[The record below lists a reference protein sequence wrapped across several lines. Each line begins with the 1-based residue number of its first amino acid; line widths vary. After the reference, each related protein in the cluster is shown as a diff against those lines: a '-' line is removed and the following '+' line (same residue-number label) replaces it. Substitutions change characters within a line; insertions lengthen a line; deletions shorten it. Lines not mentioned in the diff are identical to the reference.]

1 LTPDATVPAM
11 PAAAPV
17 PGVTAA
23 DLRRAVDAQRRL
35 TRDEALFALTR
46 MPLLELGQLAQEV
59 RFRKVPEKRV
69 TYVIDSNPNYTNVCV
84 VDCTFC
90 AFYRKPTHVGED
102 VYTLTIDKVLEH
114 VALAETYGCTT
125 VLLQGGLNPAVP
137 WDFYPRLVRTVRE
150 RYPNITPH
158 FFSAPEIQQMVE
170 VSGLDITGVLA
181 ALKEAGQVSLPGGG
195 AEILSARVRKKIS
208 PKKGGPEAWLDV
220 HRAAHALGLRSTA
233 TMMYGHVETPEDVLE
248 HLESIRA
255 LQDDAHAAGQG
266 GFTAFVP
273 WSYKRD
279 NTPLRKWV
287 ARNAGPARYLRMLAA
302 SRLILDNFDH
312 VQATW
317 FSEGK
322 KTGQVSLQFGADD
335 FGGTLFEENVHKATG
350 HVNLTTVEETRTLIR
365 EAGFEPAQRTTL
377 YDIVPEPAA
386 TAATPAA

>member
-1 LTPDATVPAM
+1 MPETTSPKVTV
-11 PAAAPV
+11 
-17 PGVTAA
+17 A
-23 DLRRAVDAQRRL
+23 DVARAVVERRRL
-35 TRDEALFALTR
+35 TRDEALYALTA
-46 MPLLELGQLAQEV
+46 MPLLALGSLAQEV
-59 RFRKVPEKRV
+59 RFRKVPERRV
-69 TYVIDSNPNYTNVCV
+69 TYVVDSNPNYTNVCT

-90 AFYRKPTHVGED
+90 AFYRKPSYVGED

-125 VLLQGGLNPAVP
+125 VLLQGGLNQAIA
-137 WDFYPRLVRTVRE
+137 WEFYPRLVRAVRE
-150 RYPNITPH
+150 RYPAITPH

-170 VSGLDITGVLA
+170 VSGLDIRGVLS
-181 ALKEAGQVSLPGGG
+181 ALKDAGQVSLPGGG
-195 AEILSARVRKKIS
+195 AEILSARVRKRIS
-208 PKKGGPEAWLDV
+208 PKKGGPETWLDV
-220 HRAAHALGLRSTA
+220 HRVAHELGLRSTA

-255 LQDDAHAAGQG
+255 LQDKAHAEGNA
-266 GFTAFVP
+266 GFTSFVP

-287 ARNAGPARYLRMLAA
+287 ARNAGPARYLRTLAA

-322 KTGQVSLQFGADD
+322 KTGQVSLHFGADD

-350 HVNLTTVEETRTLIR
+350 HVNLTTVEETRTLIL

-377 YDIVPEPAA
+377 YEIVPEPAA
-386 TAATPAA
+386 TPAASATPAA